1 MTKYKKL
8 WENNLLRVVNLED
21 LNNSNGTVFVTRFGT
36 INISNVK
43 LSKDGKYYSYDHTI
57 LSFSEKLKGVL
68 KVGKDGKVWA
78 CYGNPKI
85 PFKKYFYTR
94 LYCLK
99 KPWVPVTLPL
109 KDGLFSNLKSKVDFS
124 SSLLNLRFIKLLITK
139 SQFSIFDENLESYDI
154 VLGTVS
160 DDKKTATV
168 YVIVGN
174 KRFQLFKENISE
186 DKVINFITKIN
197 EEIAFDKKIE
207 LFLIDN
213 LPVPTRK

>member
-1 MTKYKKL
+1 M
-8 WENNLLRVVNLED
+8 
-21 LNNSNGTVFVTRFGT
+21 
-36 INISNVK
+36 K
-43 LSKDGKYYSYDHTI
+43 LSKDSKYYYDHVI

-78 CYGNPKI
+78 CYGNPKF

-94 LYCLK
+94 LYCPTK
-99 KPWVPVTLPL
+99 SWVPVTLPL
-109 KDGLFSNLKSKVDFS
+109 KDGLFSNFKSKVDFS

-168 YVIVGN
+168 NVIVGN

-186 DKVINFITKIN
+186 VEVDKVIDDVVKESDFETKLAIYQ
-197 EEIAFDKKIE
+197 IK
-207 LFLIDN
+207 N
-213 LPVPTRK
+213 LPEATH